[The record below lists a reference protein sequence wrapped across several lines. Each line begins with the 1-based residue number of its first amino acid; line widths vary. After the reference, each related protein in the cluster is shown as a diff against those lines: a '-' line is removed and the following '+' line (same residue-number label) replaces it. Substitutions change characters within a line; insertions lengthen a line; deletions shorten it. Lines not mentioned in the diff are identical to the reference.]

1 MLFAWISW
9 VYSRPLLLRAI
20 LVYYTHT
27 LSLSQVPVLTV
38 SYNFFS
44 VAQAYIYYKDL
55 HYQCPLSLSF
65 FLSLWCNPEIYS
77 RKVRDCRLTKILWR
91 SERATV
97 TQQWIVSAHD
107 EFSMALSFDMKW
119 KMGFVFWNLWWH
131 VFSGSS
137 TIKKSFRILL
147 GIPSTGEQHILTPFA
162 LTDQPLVPF

>member
-55 HYQCPLSLSF
+55 HYQCPLSLSLSF
-65 FLSLWCNPEIYS
+65 SLSGAIPRYIRERYETVGWQRSFEGVKELQSLNSELFRPMMSFLWLSLLIWNGRWGSCFETSGDMCFLVQVPLRNP
-77 RKVRDCRLTKILWR
+77 
-91 SERATV
+91 SEYC
-97 TQQWIVSAHD
+97 W
-107 EFSMALSFDMKW
+107 EFLLLENST
-119 KMGFVFWNLWWH
+119 FW
-131 VFSGSS
+131 
-137 TIKKSFRILL
+137 LL
-147 GIPSTGEQHILTPFA
+147 L
-162 LTDQPLVPF
+162 L